1 MLEELKEKV
10 YEANMLL
17 PKHNLITFT
26 WGNVSGID
34 REKGLFVIKPSGV
47 EYDVMKPSDMVV
59 VDLDGNKVEGDLNP
73 SSDTETH
80 RIFYKEFPN
89 IGGVVHTHSRWATI
103 FAQAGQGVR
112 AYGTTQ
118 GDYFYGEIPC
128 TRDMTEEEIK
138 GAYEYNTGVVAVERF
153 EKYGINPD
161 YVPAVLVKNHGPFT
175 WGTDC
180 FNAVHNAVVLEEVA
194 MMAFHT
200 QMLTSDRD
208 PMPQVLLDKH
218 FLRKHGPNAYY
229 GQKKK

>member
-1 MLEELKEKV
+1 MLEELKQKV

-17 PKHNLITFT
+17 PAYQLVTFT

-47 EYDVMKPSDMVV
+47 PYEEMKPEDMVV
-59 VDLDGNKVEGDLNP
+59 LDLDGNVVEGKWKP
-73 SSDTETH
+73 SSDTPTH
-80 RIFYKEFPN
+80 LRLYNAFPDC
-89 IGGVVHTHSRWATI
+89 GGIVHTHSRWATV
-103 FAQAGQGVR
+103 FAQAGK
-112 AYGTTQ
+112 AIPALGTTHA
-118 GDYFYGEIPC
+118 DDFYGPIPC
-128 TRDMTEEEIK
+128 TRLLTAEEIA
-138 GAYEYNTGVVAVERF
+138 GEYEAETGNVIIETLRGHDPMA
-153 EKYGINPD
+153 
-161 YVPAVLVKNHGPFT
+161 VPAALVHSHGPFA
-175 WGTDC
+175 WGRDAME
-180 FNAVHNAVVLEEVA
+180 AVHNAVVLEEVA